1 MFLLRLFVGVVL
13 VMLGLG
19 YLFHPESI
27 INLNSFMRDNVFKD
41 TYVLL
46 SNRRIGSILLVIGFI
61 LLILT
66 FQMPR

>member
-1 MFLLRLFVGVVL
+1 MVGMLLVV
-13 VMLGLG
+13 LGLG

-27 INLNSFMRDNVFKD
+27 IKFNAFMRENIFKD
-41 TYVLL
+41 THVLL
-46 SNRRIGSILLVIGFI
+46 SSKRIGSVLLVVGFI

>member
-27 INLNSFMRDNVFKD
+27 INLNAFMRDNVFKD

>member
-1 MFLLRLFVGVVL
+1 MFLLRLFVGVLL
-13 VMLGLG
+13 VVLGLG
-19 YLFHPESI
+19 HLFHPESI
-27 INLNSFMRDNVFKD
+27 INFNSFMRDYVFKD